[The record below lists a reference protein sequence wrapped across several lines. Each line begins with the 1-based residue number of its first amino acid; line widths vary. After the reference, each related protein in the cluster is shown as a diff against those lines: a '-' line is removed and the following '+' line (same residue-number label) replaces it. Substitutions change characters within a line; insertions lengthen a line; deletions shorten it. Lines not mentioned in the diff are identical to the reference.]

1 VTQAKQ
7 REEDAERAEARLSE
21 QARVWQE
28 EMARRAK
35 ELEQERRLEV
45 SGLKEQEMELE
56 ASIRRL
62 QMALDNAQQEM
73 HDKEGRAAVQE
84 RMLSGM
90 LADARE
96 REQEQALESQELRR
110 RLAEAEEHAAALQV
124 ELGVASKDAQGMV
137 VELTFDQDF
146 AEVRGKEREFAAQV
160 ADDLQDA
167 WQLPDSRR
175 SVPSLEPG
183 GAVRVMSLRQ
193 GSVIATILLSPYE
206 FPPGTSRR
214 EAVEALL
221 AQAQDG
227 AGVAI
232 GRRAAAS
239 QDQSPMTQWEKLTS
253 VRVKSAEDC
262 EEEKESLRLALA
274 AAREE
279 LETRQEEVSRLEEDR
294 SRLHR
299 LLESLSEDA
308 RSTQAQAVTQALE
321 HEEALAQQMAWVRE
335 RERDMKQ
342 HLSEALDEQ
351 QRLRDLV
358 GERERDAQQRL
369 SEAVEEQQRL
379 CGVIAEGD
387 RAREAGQAEVE
398 SLKARQSASEQVL
411 EEVCGRMAAA
421 VAVLEQDLVELQ
433 TSLVA
438 IFQDLKEQER
448 SMEEEWEARL
458 SSSVGAKEREKQA
471 AAEELSSYVDMLSS
485 SLVVAAAEFEVQ
497 AHSASAEAAA
507 LDRLD
512 GVVCAILESLG
523 VTYAALEHRATAQAQ
538 HAAAAASQES
548 ARSSADMA
556 FGRHLQAIDDSVG
569 LLEERLRLAADVGLE
584 QAQMLND
591 GRHSRDGMLE
601 EVTRSWLEASEAL
614 EHVHGEA
621 ERVQREMGGELR
633 AIWQQ
638 IKQLHAT
645 LEPVEQMVLDE
656 KARAA
661 IVSASVQCAGTA
673 HSGNECVTESVAES
687 GACPVCVGEELSR
700 EMSPADTEAEAASAT
715 AVDATASAVTRLASI
730 SSGGSPARSESRED
744 PEASS
749 SPFQPRHEQ
758 GTTRFGCEYDCG
770 YEGGFEEVAEHEKIC
785 SLNPTAQ
792 GGGGGGGGDGGEVDS
807 ASQAAQGSLL
817 SDAGSSSW
825 VSRVSEAEV
834 SMHEHRDLRGQV
846 DWAEAAA
853 EVARARA
860 TMLEQEVRMLL

>member
-1 VTQAKQ
+1 LCAVLLRLYAVYAD
-7 REEDAERAEARLSE
+7 ECESFHHAGGERCARCG
-21 QARVWQE
+21 QH
-28 EMARRAK
+28 RRFCK
-35 ELEQERRLEV
+35 IY
-45 SGLKEQEMELE
+45 S
-56 ASIRRL
+56 SI
-62 QMALDNAQQEM
+62 
-73 HDKEGRAAVQE
+73 
-84 RMLSGM
+84 
-90 LADARE
+90 
-96 REQEQALESQELRR
+96 
-110 RLAEAEEHAAALQV
+110 
-124 ELGVASKDAQGMV
+124 
-137 VELTFDQDF
+137 
-146 AEVRGKEREFAAQV
+146 
-160 ADDLQDA
+160 
-167 WQLPDSRR
+167 
-175 SVPSLEPG
+175 
-183 GAVRVMSLRQ
+183 
-193 GSVIATILLSPYE
+193 
-206 FPPGTSRR
+206 
-214 EAVEALL
+214 
-221 AQAQDG
+221 AQAQALDSDISSVDG
-227 AGVAI
+227 L
-232 GRRAAAS
+232 S
-239 QDQSPMTQWEKLTS
+239 FSLTHTIPLPLTLSLYLLS
-253 VRVKSAEDC
+253 VQEVEAQ
-262 EEEKESLRLALA
+262 
-274 AAREE
+274 
-279 LETRQEEVSRLEEDR
+279 QEEVSRLEEDR

-299 LLESLSEDA
+299 LLESQSEDA
-308 RSTQAQAVTQALE
+308 RSVQAQALE

-335 RERDMKQ
+335 RERDMKR

-614 EHVHGEA
+614 EHV
-621 ERVQREMGGELR
+621 LY
-633 AIWQQ
+633 
-638 IKQLHAT
+638 
-645 LEPVEQMVLDE
+645 
-656 KARAA
+656 
-661 IVSASVQCAGTA
+661 
-673 HSGNECVTESVAES
+673 
-687 GACPVCVGEELSR
+687 
-700 EMSPADTEAEAASAT
+700 
-715 AVDATASAVTRLASI
+715 
-730 SSGGSPARSESRED
+730 GSK
-744 PEASS
+744 SS
-749 SPFQPRHEQ
+749 SCTQH
-758 GTTRFGCEYDCG
+758 
-770 YEGGFEEVAEHEKIC
+770 
-785 SLNPTAQ
+785 
-792 GGGGGGGGDGGEVDS
+792 
-807 ASQAAQGSLL
+807 
-817 SDAGSSSW
+817 
-825 VSRVSEAEV
+825 
-834 SMHEHRDLRGQV
+834 
-846 DWAEAAA
+846 
-853 EVARARA
+853 
-860 TMLEQEVRMLL
+860 